1 MCWLSLQKGGTVHMK
16 RLLFDVSTSVM
27 YVGYT
32 RNDELKDFSI
42 RLAKRDHAKYLVDR
56 IDQLLKR
63 NRITLDDI
71 DEIIVGIGPGSY
83 TGIRIGVMVAK
94 MLAYTKNIPLKS
106 VSSLL
111 FMTSGYKQKI
121 AVMIDAKRGNVF
133 SAVYEKG
140 TAILKDELRSL
151 KEFSQLEAY
160 KTAESVFIDD
170 FSYEIDP
177 NIIIKQAKKVDNVH
191 LLIPN
196 YLRKTEAE
204 MIYDQ
209 TNNND

>member
-1 MCWLSLQKGGTVHMK
+1 MK

-63 NRITLDDI
+63 NRISLDDI

-83 TGIRIGVMVAK
+83 TGIRIAVMVAK
-94 MLAYTKNIPLKS
+94 MLAYTKKIPLKS
-106 VSSLL
+106 ISSLL
-111 FMTSGYKQKI
+111 FMTSGYKQRI
-121 AVMIDAKRGNVF
+121 AAMVDAKRGNVF
-133 SAVYEKG
+133 SAIFDKG
-140 TAILKDELRSL
+140 EVILKDELRNL

-160 KTAESVFIDD
+160 KTAEAVFIDD

-177 NIIIKQAKKVDNVH
+177 IVIIKESKIVENVH
-191 LLIPN
+191 LLVPN

-204 MIYDQ
+204 INYDQ
-209 TNNND
+209 INKND